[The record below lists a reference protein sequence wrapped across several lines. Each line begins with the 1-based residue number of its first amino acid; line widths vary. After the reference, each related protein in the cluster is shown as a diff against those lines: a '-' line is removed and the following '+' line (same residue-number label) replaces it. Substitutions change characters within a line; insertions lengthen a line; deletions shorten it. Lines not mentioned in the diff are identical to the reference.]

1 MSKLYVNTILPQSGN
16 DVVLSGNLDVSG
28 TLKAYQIETITYAA
42 TTYLGDTTFG
52 NNNTDSHTFNGTV
65 SGSGRGIFTGGVLT
79 EGTVTA
85 TGSLLTSH
93 NVSGS
98 GKGFFVG
105 GIETAGNLSVSGTI
119 TFGDSLSGTDIS
131 GSGKGFFVGGVEA
144 QGDLQTSGSL
154 YARHN
159 VSGSGKGLFAGGVE
173 AQGDLQTSGSL
184 YARHNVSG
192 SGKGFFVGGIE
203 TAGTIFAT
211 GSIFRTGQVSGS
223 GGGIFTVGIETGGD
237 MNTSGSLYARHNVSG
252 SGKGFFVGGIETA
265 GNLSITG
272 SVSSGAS
279 LTLDAGTDINFDA
292 DGGDVF
298 FKDGGVQ
305 QGVLK
310 MDTASKFILS
320 SSVSM
325 NDFHLISGRDIV
337 LDPGGSDILPPSD
350 NTVNLGSSSKR
361 WANVYT
367 ADLHLKNDKGDW
379 TILEEENYL
388 CVVNNK
394 TKKRYK
400 MMLEEIE

>member
-159 VSGSGKGLFAGGVE
+159 VSGSGKG
-173 AQGDLQTSGSL
+173 
-184 YARHNVSG
+184 
-192 SGKGFFVGGIE
+192 FFVGGIE

-211 GSIFRTGQVSGS
+211 GSIFSTGQVSGS
-223 GGGIFTVGIETGGD
+223 GGGIFTAGIRTGGD